1 MGANADFGLG
11 DGHGFVAGAL
21 MPLPTEV
28 LDTHSKPAG
37 LPRRLGALL
46 SDSLV
51 LFGILA
57 LVTLFLFVPILNAL
71 GKKAMVPSEV
81 GWLLSIAYALVL
93 LGVCFGFYGYFWT
106 RSGQTIGMRAWR
118 LRLKSVKGDLLG
130 WRQAFI
136 RWLIAVAPWLCSVL
150 LLDMAE
156 SLGSL
161 LVKVIALG
169 VGFWGVLDFVSMY
182 GRKDRMCWHD
192 RMSSSC
198 IILLPER

>member
-1 MGANADFGLG
+1 MGANGDLGVG
-11 DGHGFVAGAL
+11 DGDCFVAGAL
-21 MPLPTEV
+21 MALSTEV
-28 LDTHSKPAG
+28 LDAHPKPAG
-37 LPRRLGALL
+37 LPRRLGALV

-118 LRLKSVKGDLLG
+118 LRLTSVEGGLLN
-130 WRQAFI
+130 WRQAFK
-136 RWLIAVAPWLCSVL
+136 RWLIAVAPWFCSVL

-156 SLGSL
+156 DLGSL
-161 LVKVIALG
+161 LLKVIALG

-182 GRKDRMCWHD
+182 GRKDRLCWHD
-192 RMSSSC
+192 NMSSSC
-198 IILLPER
+198 VILLPER